1 MNPKLD
7 KALNRLTNILPLK
20 ERQRECGTQIG
31 KLHRR
36 ILRSF
41 VEQGRILSREEMGR
55 FVDNLEEAVNT
66 LVDKDMVVFSA
77 DGTPL
82 GAYPFTM
89 EAREHVVEV
98 NGHRVH
104 AMCALDA
111 LSVAP
116 MFGMNTH
123 VSSRCRVTGDSVE
136 VRQSG
141 KAIRNLK
148 EAGDLHFGIIWGAA
162 NDNSSCANTLCL
174 EMMFLK
180 NEPIARQWLTE
191 DPVNREVFKLDEAV
205 EFGDRF
211 FSPLLA

>member
-20 ERQRECGTQIG
+20 ERQRECGRQIG
-31 KLHRR
+31 ELHRR

-41 VEQGRILSREEMGR
+41 VEQGRILSRDEMSGY
-55 FVDNLEEAVNT
+55 VDNLEDAVNT
-66 LVDKDMVVFSA
+66 LADKDMVVFSA
-77 DGTPL
+77 DGTPV

-89 EAREHVVEV
+89 EAREHVVQV

-116 MFGMNTH
+116 MFGIDTH
-123 VSSRCRVTGDSVE
+123 VSSRCRVTGEPVE

-141 KAIRNLK
+141 KTIRNLK

-162 NDNSSCANTLCL
+162 NGNSSCANTLCL
-174 EMMFLK
+174 EMIFLK
-180 NEPIARQWLTE
+180 NGPVARKWLAE
-191 DPVNREVFKLDEAV
+191 DPANREVFKVDEAV